1 MEQGRLYPDPRRIPG
16 ETPRPKKA
24 GGRVNPE
31 FIEAIRQ
38 RWQRLNLIRYRGSF
52 PVAYRI
58 LRNQICSH
66 KAGESL

>member
-1 MEQGRLYPDPRRIPG
+1 MGLPHHQNLGRERADHYR
-16 ETPRPKKA
+16 
-24 GGRVNPE
+24 GRKVKPE
-31 FIEAIRQ
+31 ATESLRL

-58 LRNQICSH
+58 FRNQIRNQ